1 MEWARTFCDSIDG
14 GANEA
19 DGASNG
25 GHVNDA
31 ASSGAHEKRARE
43 LAEMEARLQV
53 GSHHLGVLLV
63 RGALRGGLHQQLPRV
78 VHLRTYIYI
87 LPIARR

>member
-53 GSHHLGVLLV
+53 GSHHLGVLL

-78 VHLRTYIYI
+78 VHLQYMHIHTPDR
-87 LPIARR
+87 